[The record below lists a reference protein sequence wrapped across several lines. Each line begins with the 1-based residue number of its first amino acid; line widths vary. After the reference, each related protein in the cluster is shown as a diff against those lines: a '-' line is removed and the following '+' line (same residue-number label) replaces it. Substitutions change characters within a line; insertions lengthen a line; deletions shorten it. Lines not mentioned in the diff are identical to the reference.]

1 MTTIDEKILKALH
14 ARGWTQAELGR
25 RIKVDKSQINR
36 WFDKSKNSRP
46 TAEQIILLS
55 GEFGLSLRYLMD
67 DAMDEEEPLERPV
80 AAKLDPD
87 TEFLVRLGKL
97 VGVEEAARRIVGVAA
112 EGPPGRLRGEIGRAE
127 ERGDADDGDRKEAK

>member
-1 MTTIDEKILKALH
+1 MTTIDEKILKAIH

-36 WFDKSKNSRP
+36 WFDKSKNARP
-46 TAEQIILLS
+46 TAENILSLS
-55 GEFGLSLRYLMD
+55 NVLGVSLRYLMD
-67 DAMDEEEPLERPV
+67 DTIEEEEPLDRPV

-97 VGVEEAARRIVGVAA
+97 VGVQEAARRIVGVAA
-112 EGPPGRLRGEIGRAE
+112 EGPPGRLRGEVGRAE
-127 ERGDADDGDRKEAK
+127 GRGDASDGDRKEAK